1 MAYEETLTSISLD
14 ADASLAAQT
23 GVAGT
28 PGAASPHAGPALFRF
43 VKLTGAHRC
52 GRAAAGTD
60 DVVGVCQNK
69 PQVVGGATT
78 VAIAGV
84 TMMTAGAA
92 IAATDKISSDAQGR
106 AVPLAGAG
114 AGAVQFGVAIDAA
127 AAAGH
132 LFPML
137 IKF

>member
-1 MAYEETLTSISLD
+1 MAYEETLRNISLD

-23 GVAGT
+23 GVSGT
-28 PGAASPHAGPALFRF
+28 PGAASPHSGPALFRF
-43 VKLTGAHRC
+43 VKITGAHAC
-52 GRAAAGTD
+52 GRAEGPVE

-92 IAATDKISSDAQGR
+92 VAAAAKVTSDAQGR
-106 AVPLAGAG
+106 GVTVAAGNSQYGTAV
-114 AGAVQFGVAIDAA
+114 DAA

-137 IKF
+137 IKV